1 MSNWS
6 KQLNNDNPRKIKDN
20 AKKAQVQLWKKFL
33 EIMFTIYIYI
43 YKLFY
48 YYLYKVH
55 FPFLSNIRK
64 KIKLERQ
71 KQKNNHTIAQDFL
84 RKWISQ

>member
-43 YKLFY
+43 YINCFIII
-48 YYLYKVH
+48 
-55 FPFLSNIRK
+55 F
-64 KIKLERQ
+64 IKY
-71 KQKNNHTIAQDFL
+71 TFFFWAT
-84 RKWISQ
+84 